1 MAITVTK
8 SKNVTGTKDLAKPD
22 IDALID
28 QHWKRICWVIYK
40 LVGDWDE
47 VQDIALE
54 TFLQLHQ
61 NPPRHNEN
69 LEGWLYRVASNRG
82 LNALRS
88 RGRRIHYED
97 QTVLSDTLEVQS
109 DDPADILERAQE
121 RDQVRAVLSLIQPRS
136 AQLLALRYSGLT
148 YAELA
153 AVLDVS
159 VNSVGTL
166 LARAEDEF
174 EKAYIEQDSAWKEEQ

>member
-1 MAITVTK
+1 MAITLTK
-8 SKNVTGTKDLAKPD
+8 SKNVTQTKDSSKPD
-22 IDALID
+22 LDALVN
-28 QHWKRICWVIYK
+28 QHWERICWVIYK

-61 NPPRHNEN
+61 NPPWHNEN
-69 LEGWLYRVASNRG
+69 LEGWLFRVASNRG

-97 QTVLSDTLEVQS
+97 QTVLSDTLEVHS

-121 RDQVRAVLSLIQPRS
+121 RDQVRAALSLIHPRS
-136 AQLLALRYSGLT
+136 AQLLVLRYSGLT

-159 VNSVGTL
+159 KKSVGTL

-174 EKAYIEQDSAWKEEQ
+174 EKVYIEQGSAWKEEQ

>member
-1 MAITVTK
+1 MTIPLNQ
-8 SKNVTGTKDLAKPD
+8 SKNVTGTKNTSKPD
-22 IDALID
+22 LDALVN
-28 QHWKRICWVIYK
+28 QHWNRICWVVYR

-61 NPPRHNEN
+61 NPPKHEEN

-82 LNALRS
+82 LNVLRS

-97 QTVLSDTLEVQS
+97 QTVLSNNLEAGS
-109 DDPADILERAQE
+109 DDPAEILERAQE
-121 RDQVRAVLSLIQPRS
+121 RDQVRAVLSLIHPRS
-136 AQLLALRYSGLT
+136 AQLLALRYSGMT
-148 YAELA
+148 YADLA
-153 AVLDVS
+153 VVLQVS
-159 VNSVGTL
+159 KNSIGTL

-174 EKAYIEQDSAWKEEQ
+174 EKVYIELASGWKEEQ

>member
-1 MAITVTK
+1 MAITLTK
-8 SKNVTGTKDLAKPD
+8 PKNVTGTKELAKPD
-22 IDALID
+22 IDALVT
-28 QHWKRICWVIYK
+28 QHWNRICWVIYK

-61 NPPRHNEN
+61 NPPKHEEN
-69 LEGWLYRVASNRG
+69 LQGWLYRVASNRG

-97 QTVLSDTLEVQS
+97 QTVLSDNLETGS

-121 RDQVRAVLSLIQPRS
+121 RDQVRAVLSAIHPRS

-153 AVLDVS
+153 AVLGVS
-159 VNSVGTL
+159 KNSVGTL
-166 LARAEDEF
+166 LGRAENEF
-174 EKAYIEQDSAWKEEQ
+174 EKAYIEQDSARKEEQ